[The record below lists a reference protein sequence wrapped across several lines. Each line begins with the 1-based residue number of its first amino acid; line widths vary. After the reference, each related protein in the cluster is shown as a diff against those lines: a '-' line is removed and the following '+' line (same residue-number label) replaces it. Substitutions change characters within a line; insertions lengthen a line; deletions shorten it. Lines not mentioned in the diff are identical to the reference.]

1 MRRAPL
7 TLARRLTAACSLA
20 AATAA
25 LATAAVPVELP
36 PLGLYRIDTDATIG
50 YHATPA

>member
-25 LATAAVPVELP
+25 LAHCRSAGGTAAARPVPDRHRCHHRLP
-36 PLGLYRIDTDATIG
+36 RDA
-50 YHATPA
+50 